1 MSLTDIE
8 PLRTRA
14 AMATTA
20 EASPIV
26 QANLTLWNDIIAGY
40 GPRDFAVRFWDGTV
54 VPPDAGQP
62 ERFTLVLEH
71 AGALR
76 QMFWPFNKVGLGE
89 AYIYGDFD
97 IEGDLFAF
105 MSLLRFLIAKK
116 FSLGQRLSLLKKLIG
131 LPKDGKPRVGLQAA
145 KLSGRAQ
152 SAGRARQAIAYH
164 YDLSNEF
171 FALWL
176 DSRLVYSCA
185 YFKTEADD
193 IETAEEQKLD
203 HICKKLR
210 LKPGERLLDIGCG
223 WGGLAQFA
231 AECYGANV
239 YGVTLSKKQQEW
251 AEAFI
256 RRTGVQDRCKVDY
269 RDYRD
274 IHEPNGFDKIVCV
287 GILEHLGAVQL
298 PEYFRRIY
306 GLLKPGGVFLNHH
319 ITRSKI
325 TPVPVWRDFVRRY
338 VFPDGEL
345 EPICDV
351 LVESEKAG
359 FELRDVE
366 SFREHYAL
374 TLRQW
379 VKRLEAVHDEAVKLT
394 DEVCYRVMRI
404 YMVGA
409 CFGFDMGGY
418 GLYQSVLS
426 KPDNGRSSL
435 PLTRSDWY
443 E

>member
-1 MSLTDIE
+1 
-8 PLRTRA
+8 
-14 AMATTA
+14 
-20 EASPIV
+20 
-26 QANLTLWNDIIAGY
+26 
-40 GPRDFAVRFWDGTV
+40 
-54 VPPDAGQP
+54 
-62 ERFTLVLEH
+62 
-71 AGALR
+71 
-76 QMFWPFNKVGLGE
+76 
-89 AYIYGDFD
+89 
-97 IEGDLFAF
+97 
-105 MSLLRFLIAKK
+105 
-116 FSLGQRLSLLKKLIG
+116 LSLLKKLIG
-131 LPKDGKPRVGLQAA
+131 LPKDSRPRVGLQAA
-145 KLSGRAQ
+145 NLKGRAQ
-152 SAGRARQAIAYH
+152 SAARARQAIAYH

-185 YFKTEADD
+185 YFKSDGDD

-203 HICKKLR
+203 HICRKLR

-231 AECYGANV
+231 AERYGAKV

-269 RDYRD
+269 RDYRE
-274 IHEPNGFDKIVCV
+274 INEPNGFDKIVCV
-287 GILEHLGAVQL
+287 GIMEHIGAVQV
-298 PEYFRRIY
+298 PEYFNRIY

-319 ITRSKI
+319 ITRNKI
-325 TPVPVWRDFVRRY
+325 RPVPVWRDFVRRY

-351 LVESEKAG
+351 LVEAEKAG

-409 CFGFDMGGY
+409 CFSFEMGAY
-418 GLYQSVLS
+418 GLYQSLLHKS
-426 KPDNGRSSL
+426 TDGDRKL
-435 PLTRSDWY
+435 PLTREDWY
-443 E
+443 TGK

>member
-1 MSLTDIE
+1 
-8 PLRTRA
+8 
-14 AMATTA
+14 MATVA
-20 EASPIV
+20 EAAPYV
-26 QANLTLWNDIIAGY
+26 RENLALWNDITAGY
-40 GPRDFAVRFWDGTV
+40 GPRDFGVRFWDGTTV
-54 VPPDAGQP
+54 SPDDGQP

-71 AGALR
+71 PGALR

-97 IEGDLFAF
+97 VEGDLFAF
-105 MSLLRFLIAKK
+105 MTLLKFLIAKK
-116 FSLGQRLSLLKKLIG
+116 FSLGQKLSLLKRLIS
-131 LPKDGKPRVGLQAA
+131 LPKQVKPRVGLQAA
-145 KLSGRAQ
+145 KLSGDRQ
-152 SAGRARQAIAYH
+152 SRDRARKAIAYH

-185 YFKTEADD
+185 YFKTPEDG
-193 IETAEEQKLD
+193 IEKAEEQKLD

-210 LKPGERLLDIGCG
+210 LKPGDRLLDIGCG
-223 WGGLAQFA
+223 WGGLVQFA
-231 AECYGANV
+231 AERYGAKV
-239 YGVTLSKKQQEW
+239 LGVTLSKQQQEW

-256 RRTGVQDRCKVDY
+256 RRTGVQDRAKVEY

-274 IHEPNGFDKIVCV
+274 VNEPNGFDKVVCV
-287 GILEHLGAVQL
+287 GIMEHLGAAQL
-298 PEYFRRIY
+298 PEYFSRIY

-319 ITRSKI
+319 ITRSAI
-325 TPVPVWRDFVRRY
+325 RPVPVWRDFVRRY

-351 LVESEKAG
+351 LVDAEKAG

-366 SFREHYAL
+366 TLREHYAL
-374 TLRQW
+374 TLREW
-379 VKRLEAVHDEAVKLT
+379 VRRLEAVHDEAVKLT

-409 CFGFDMGGY
+409 AFGFDMGGY

-426 KPDNGRSSL
+426 KPDDGRSYL
-435 PLTRSDWY
+435 PLTREDWY
-443 E
+443 R

>member
-1 MSLTDIE
+1 
-8 PLRTRA
+8 
-14 AMATTA
+14 MATAA
-20 EASPIV
+20 EVSPSARASL
-26 QANLTLWNDIIAGY
+26 NLWNDITAGY
-40 GPRDFAVRFWDGTV
+40 GPRDFGVRCWDGTTV
-54 VPPDAGQP
+54 GPDAGQP

-97 IEGDLFAF
+97 VEGDLFAF
-105 MSLLRFLIAKK
+105 MALLKFLIAKK
-116 FSLGQRLSLLKKLIG
+116 FSLGQKVSLLKKLIS
-131 LPKDGKPRVGLQAA
+131 LPRENKPRVGLQAA
-145 KLSGRAQ
+145 KLSGAAQ
-152 SAGRARQAIAYH
+152 SRDRARQAIAYH
-164 YDLSNEF
+164 YDLSNDF

-176 DSRLVYSCA
+176 DKRLVYSCA
-185 YFKTEADD
+185 YFKSDADD
-193 IETAEEQKLD
+193 IDTAEEQKLD

-223 WGGLAQFA
+223 WGGLVQFA
-231 AECYGANV
+231 AERYGVKV
-239 YGVTLSKKQQEW
+239 YGVTLSRKQQEW

-256 RRTGVQDRCKVDY
+256 RRTGVQDRAKVDY

-274 IHEPNGFDKIVCV
+274 INEPGGFDKIVCV
-287 GILEHLGAVQL
+287 GIMEHLGAAQL
-298 PEYFRRIY
+298 PEYFSRIY

-319 ITRSKI
+319 ITRSAI
-325 TPVPVWRDFVRRY
+325 RPVPVWRDFVRRY

-345 EPICDV
+345 EPISDV
-351 LVESEKAG
+351 LVQAEQAG

-409 CFGFDMGGY
+409 CFGFETGGY
-418 GLYQSVLS
+418 GLYQSLLF
-426 KPDNGRSSL
+426 KPDDGRTRL
-435 PLTRSDWY
+435 PLTREDWY
-443 E
+443 G

>member
-1 MSLTDIE
+1 
-8 PLRTRA
+8 
-14 AMATTA
+14 MATAA
-20 EASPIV
+20 EVSPV
-26 QANLTLWNDIIAGY
+26 VRDNLALWNDITAGY
-40 GPRDFAVRFWDGTV
+40 GPRDFGVRCWDGTSV
-54 VPPDAGQP
+54 GPDAGQP
-62 ERFTLVLEH
+62 ERFTLVLERP
-71 AGALR
+71 GALR

-97 IEGDLFAF
+97 VEGDLFAF
-105 MSLLRFLIAKK
+105 MSLLKFLIAKK
-116 FSLGQRLSLLKKLIG
+116 FSLGQKLSLLKRLIA
-131 LPKDGKPRVGLQAA
+131 LPRETKPRVGLQAA
-145 KLSGRAQ
+145 KLTGRVQ
-152 SAGRARQAIAYH
+152 SPARARQAIAYH

-185 YFKTEADD
+185 YFKTPDD
-193 IETAEEQKLD
+193 GIEKAEEQKLD

-231 AECYGANV
+231 AERYGANV
-239 YGVTLSKKQQEW
+239 YGVTLSRKQQEW
-251 AEAFI
+251 ADAFI
-256 RRTGVQDRCKVDY
+256 RRTGMQDRCKVDY
-269 RDYRD
+269 RDYRE
-274 IHEPNGFDKIVCV
+274 INEPGGFDKIVCV
-287 GILEHLGAVQL
+287 GIMEHLGAVQL

-319 ITRSKI
+319 ITRSAI
-325 TPVPVWRDFVRRY
+325 RPVPVWRDFVRKY

-351 LVESEKAG
+351 LVQAEQAG

-374 TLRQW
+374 TLREW
-379 VKRLEAVHDEAVKLT
+379 VRRLEAAHDEAVKLT
-394 DEVCYRVMRI
+394 DEVAYRVMRI

-409 CFGFDMGGY
+409 AFGFDMGGY

-426 KPDNGRSSL
+426 KPDDGRSYL
-435 PLTRSDWY
+435 PLTREDWY
-443 E
+443 R